1 MVCKGRSRRCRS
13 GGGSGIRTCGLV
25 RSSMFKEKSTGCYRP
40 SHKRR
45 SEGYVAGCL
54 AVLAA
59 CSKRDQGCMPASRI
73 QSRSSQFG
81 GPARIFP
88 IHITY

>member
-13 GGGSGIRTCGLV
+13 GGSGLAGWSAAAC
-25 RSSMFKEKSTGCYRP
+25 KEKSTGCYRP

-54 AVLAA
+54 VVLAA
-59 CSKRDQGCMPASRI
+59 CSKRDRGCMPASRI
-73 QSRSSQFG
+73 PVALSSSG
-81 GPARIFP
+81 RPARIFP